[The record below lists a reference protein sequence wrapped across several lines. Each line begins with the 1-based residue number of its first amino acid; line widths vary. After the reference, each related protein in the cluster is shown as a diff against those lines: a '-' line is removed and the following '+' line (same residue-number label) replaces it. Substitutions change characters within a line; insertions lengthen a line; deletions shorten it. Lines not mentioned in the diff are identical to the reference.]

1 MLAAVR
7 LARQVASGARD
18 LLHAMYLKGVHRSA
32 PAGLTEMMDEYNS
45 TRDQFKDSL
54 LALRVLGP
62 SWAVEAAQ
70 RVDLLA
76 SRLTELAFV
85 MQKNLTSEQ
94 VKGREHRDPAVGRPR
109 HRLRGGGEQALQMR
123 VVGHFPRHRT
133 TRPKGAGDC
142 SAGDARPRRA
152 HIRARGRRLVP
163 PALMRA
169 NGKKWK
175 Y

>member
-45 TRDQFKDSL
+45 TRDQFEDSL

-94 VKGREHRDPAVGRPR
+94 VKATNTEIPQLDALVIDFVEEVSRRYKCASSALPPPPDYEAEGRW
-109 HRLRGGGEQALQMR
+109 RLLGG
-123 VVGHFPRHRT
+123 
-133 TRPKGAGDC
+133 
-142 SAGDARPRRA
+142 
-152 HIRARGRRLVP
+152 
-163 PALMRA
+163 
-169 NGKKWK
+169 
-175 Y
+175 